1 MTKIKELAEVMD
13 NTKSL
18 KEWTMDEKVKDVVF
32 RDKDNNLK
40 TLERIY
46 SNFKNLIK
54 KCTFEL
60 PPAQILEEY
69 TEEIDNTRTYIF
81 VYICTDKEGNK
92 IKNML
97 VAKTPSG
104 GDWSNYSVHQV
115 LSIMQDMY
123 ILKLNEQILI

>member
-46 SNFKNLIK
+46 RNFKNLIK

-60 PPAQILEEY
+60 PPEQILEEY

-81 VYICTDKEGNK
+81 VYRCTDKEGNK

-115 LSIMQDMY
+115 LKIMQDMY